1 MYQTSAGF
9 RSKEVIFLFTVYKM
23 QIMINKMVNLRMNGL
38 SKLLFVIIRVYNSM
52 VNVFTRSN
60 LDVLNY
66 VIFQKVIMTYLV
78 HFFKQ

>member
-9 RSKEVIFLFTVYKM
+9 RSKEVIFDFPSKKM
-23 QIMINKMVNLRMNGL
+23 QIMINKMANLRMNGL

-52 VNVFTRSN
+52 VNVFTRSS

-66 VIFQKVIMTYLV
+66 VIFQKVTYLV
-78 HFFKQ
+78 HYFKQ

>member
-1 MYQTSAGF
+1 
-9 RSKEVIFLFTVYKM
+9 M

>member
-1 MYQTSAGF
+1 
-9 RSKEVIFLFTVYKM
+9 M

-52 VNVFTRSN
+52 VNVFTRSS

>member
-1 MYQTSAGF
+1 
-9 RSKEVIFLFTVYKM
+9 M

-52 VNVFTRSN
+52 VNVFTRSS

-66 VIFQKVIMTYLV
+66 VIFQKVTYLV
-78 HFFKQ
+78 HYFKQ